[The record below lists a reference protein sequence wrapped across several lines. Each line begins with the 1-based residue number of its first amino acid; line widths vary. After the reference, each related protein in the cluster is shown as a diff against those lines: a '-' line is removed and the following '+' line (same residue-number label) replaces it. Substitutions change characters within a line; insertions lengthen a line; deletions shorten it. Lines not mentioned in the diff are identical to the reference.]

1 MSSCYTYILLCG
13 NGQFYVGS
21 TDNLE
26 RRLQE
31 HQKGIGA
38 NFTKAHLP
46 VKLVYQEEYKTI
58 GEAFKR
64 EKQLQK
70 WSHEKKAALIAG
82 DIELLKKL
90 SKSHG

>member
-1 MSSCYTYILLCG
+1 MSSCYTYILLCD

-46 VKLVYQEEYKTI
+46 VKLLPLHSIIDIVLNVRYQSLQFSCNSGYNFVVLLEIMAVE
-58 GEAFKR
+58 GEA
-64 EKQLQK
+64 
-70 WSHEKKAALIAG
+70 SG
-82 DIELLKKL
+82 N
-90 SKSHG
+90 

>member
-1 MSSCYTYILLCG
+1 MSSCYTYILLCD

-38 NFTKAHLP
+38 NFTKAHLA
-46 VKLVYQEEYKTI
+46 VKLVISGGIQNNRRSLQTGKTTPKM
-58 GEAFKR
+58 E
-64 EKQLQK
+64 
-70 WSHEKKAALIAG
+70 S
-82 DIELLKKL
+82 
-90 SKSHG
+90 